1 MNITFTEDH
10 QSVAS
15 GNEFYRKGAQATL
28 AKGQTL
34 IDMGVAY
41 EGWDKPPL
49 DIKIEADY
57 DGTGV
62 SEAIENISEFA
73 EPELIDLDKITKSEL
88 IEVARTYGVSY
99 AGLKKAELAEALKE
113 IF

>member
-28 AKGQTL
+28 TKGQAL

-41 EGWDKPPL
+41 AGWGKPPL
-49 DIKIEADY
+49 DIKIEATY

-62 SEAIENISEFA
+62 SGEIEQIAEFA

-88 IEVARTYGVSY
+88 VEVARAYGVSY
-99 AGLKKAELAEALKE
+99 AGLKKAELAEALKG